1 MSWYPVTSANDN
13 RHAVR
18 RSEQI
23 CSNRIVDEVKYNFH
37 TWAYLG
43 VENNPTQVCIPLII
57 LHDSKIQLVSYCK
70 P

>member
-1 MSWYPVTSANDN
+1 MSWYPVTSPNVN

-18 RSEQI
+18 RPEQI
-23 CSNRIVDEVKYNFH
+23 YSNKIVDEVKYNFR

-43 VENNPTQVCIPLII
+43 GKNNPTQVCMPLII